1 MGIGKRTEIARP
13 IDEVFDY
20 VADTRNETKWHPR
33 VRSIEKTSEGPIGVG
48 TTFRGDYKG
57 SGEMD
62 FSLVEYERP
71 THLRFTGGNGQVS
84 IDATIDF
91 REHDGHTHATFD
103 LDLRPNGFFRLIMPL
118 MAPMIRRQ
126 YAQAV
131 PALKRALET
140 RP

>member
-1 MGIGKRTEIARP
+1 MRIGKRTEIARP

-33 VRSIEKTSEGPIGVG
+33 VRSIEKTSEGPIDVG
-48 TTFRGDYKG
+48 TTFRGD
-57 SGEMD
+57 
-62 FSLVEYERP
+62 EYERP
-71 THLRFTGGNGQVS
+71 THLRFTGGNAQVS
-84 IDATIDF
+84 IEAMIDF
-91 REHDGHTHATFD
+91 REDDGQTHGTFN

-118 MAPMIRRQ
+118 MAPMIRRR

-140 RP
+140 GP